1 MELRDYL
8 KILRKRG
15 WIIIVVA
22 VIAAAAA
29 VGVSKLQTPVYKAT
43 IQISVEPARLDWGLS
58 NVIKDIMR
66 SYVVRLTSHKMAQK
80 IIDRAQ
86 LDMNTDELKS
96 MLSISTDS
104 SNYTLRIDAKS
115 TDHIVAQQI
124 VQTMAEQFVDER
136 EQWNQDQDQRD
147 RVVVT
152 IVDNV
157 RQAELYSP
165 KTKTNALVGLI
176 FGVIV
181 GGLVVFFLEWLES
194 DIVRTPEDVERF
206 VGWTVLGT
214 IPASPDQRTGR
225 RRLWRSRR
233 AS

>member
-1 MELRDYL
+1 MDIRDYL

-15 WIIIVVA
+15 WIILVVA
-22 VIAAAAA
+22 LVAAGVA
-29 VGVSKLQTPVYKAT
+29 VGVSKMQTPVYRAT

-58 NVIKDIMR
+58 NVIKDILR
-66 SYVVRLTSHKMAQK
+66 NYVVRLNSHKMAQK
-80 IIDRAQ
+80 VIDRAQ

-96 MLSISTDS
+96 MLVISSDP
-104 SNYTLRIDAKS
+104 SNFTIRIDAKNA
-115 TDHIVAQQI
+115 DPIVAQQI

-136 EQWNQDQDQRD
+136 EQWNQEQDKRD
-147 RVVVT
+147 RVAVT

-165 KTKTNALVGLI
+165 KTKTNALVGLV

-181 GGLVVFFLEWLES
+181 GGLIVFLIEWMES
-194 DIVRTPEDVERF
+194 DIVRTPDDVERF

-214 IPASPDQRTGR
+214 IPVSSEQHGSRRKLR
-225 RRLWRSRR
+225 RRSQ
-233 AS
+233 SN